1 MGKIKKNYR
10 LYNHG
15 GLGIGFMVALAQIFL
30 HCTPP
35 NYNSR
40 YLCVF
45 DKLID
50 EGSFRK
56 ITYPFNYH
64 WYWRLSTG
72 KTKINDNQTGV
83 ISLKVPLL
91 RKGSY
96 FKQSLPLNQVLIL
109 NKWYETELHFR
120 YWFQL
125 ILRKKSPKVYNF
137 YSKSA
142 WEI

>member
-1 MGKIKKNYR
+1 MYSHIFFPKNVPATFSWAKLKKNYR

-50 EGSFRK
+50 EGSCRK

-64 WYWRLSTG
+64 
-72 KTKINDNQTGV
+72 
-83 ISLKVPLL
+83 
-91 RKGSY
+91 
-96 FKQSLPLNQVLIL
+96 
-109 NKWYETELHFR
+109 
-120 YWFQL
+120 
-125 ILRKKSPKVYNF
+125 
-137 YSKSA
+137 
-142 WEI
+142 